1 MSDNKTPAPN
11 TEEKKEEKKEEELSE
26 HLAVNPE
33 VHKGKPCLT
42 GTRVSVEQV
51 QARAKEGM
59 DVKELMEFF
68 PGTTKEAIE
77 AALSYGKAKK

>member
-1 MSDNKTPAPN
+1 MSDNKTPAPAPN
-11 TEEKKEEKKEEELSE
+11 TEEKKEEELSE

-77 AALSYGKAKK
+77 AALAYGKAPKK